1 MKKYLFI
8 VLLIGVCFGNDKLE
22 KAKLLHEAALYKESK
37 VLLTNLISDS
47 NDENIISE
55 SLFELGKVLISQY
68 DSKNARKIFKR
79 LIKQDANY
87 LSKVI
92 SIYSEYNY
100 YKDTSSIFI
109 GYNVHPNPKQG
120 SFNANAY
127 KIDYGDNIIEFGLR
141 IEKINYTVDGLYR
154 DSDVIY
160 ISENELFDLYGKIG
174 DMMIKQ
180 NGDFKLGANQS
191 FRDYQYPSGLSIYL
205 RSTKKPPWST
215 VSISKNK
222 QNLNVRNMGELAQ
235 VIKKAV
241 DKVKELKIN

>member
-8 VLLIGVCFGNDKLE
+8 VLLVGVCFGNDKLE

-37 VLLTNLISDS
+37 LLLTSIISDS
-47 NDENIISE
+47 NDDNVISK
-55 SLFELGKVLISQY
+55 SLFELGKVLISQN
-68 DSKNARKIFKR
+68 DFKNARKIFKR
-79 LIKQDANY
+79 LLKQDKSY

-100 YKDTSSIFI
+100 KDTSSVFV

-141 IEKINYTVDGLYR
+141 IEKINYTVEGIYR
-154 DSDVIY
+154 DSDIIY
-160 ISENELFDLYGKIG
+160 ISENELFDLYAKIK

-180 NGDFKLGANQS
+180 SGDFKLGANQS
-191 FRDYQYPSGLSIYL
+191 FRDYQYPSGLSIFL

-222 QNLNVRNMGELAQ
+222 QYLNARNMGELAQ

-241 DKVKELKIN
+241 DKVKELKSN

>member
-8 VLLIGVCFGNDKLE
+8 VLLVGVGFGNDNLE

-37 VLLTNLISDS
+37 MLLTSLISES
-47 NDENIISE
+47 NDDDIVSA
-55 SLFELGKVLISQY
+55 SLFELGRVLISQMY
-68 DSKNARKIFKR
+68 FDRARKIFKR
-79 LIKQDANY
+79 LLTKDPIY
-87 LSKVI
+87 LSQVI

-100 YKDTSSIFI
+100 KDTSSVFI

-120 SFNANAY
+120 SVGANAY

-141 IEKINYTVDGLYR
+141 IEKVNYTVNNLYK

-160 ISENELFDLYGKIG
+160 ISEAELFDFYAKIS

-180 NGDFKLGANQS
+180 SGDFKLGANQS
-191 FRDYQYPSGLSIYL
+191 FRDYQYPSGLSIFI

-215 VSISKNK
+215 VSMSKRGEHMRLK
-222 QNLNVRNMGELAQ
+222 NMGELAQ
-235 VIKKAV
+235 IIKKAK
-241 DKVKELKIN
+241 DKVNELKSN

>member
-8 VLLIGVCFGNDKLE
+8 VLLVGVCFGNDKLE
-22 KAKLLHEAALYKESK
+22 KAKLLHDAALYKESK
-37 VLLTNLISDS
+37 LLLTSLISDS
-47 NDENIISE
+47 NDDNVIGK
-55 SLFELGKVLISQY
+55 SLFELGKVLISQN
-68 DSKNARKIFKR
+68 DFKNARKIFKR
-79 LIKQDANY
+79 LLKQDKSY

-100 YKDTSSIFI
+100 KDTSSVFV

-141 IEKINYTVDGLYR
+141 IEKINYTVEGIYR
-154 DSDVIY
+154 DSDIIY
-160 ISENELFDLYGKIG
+160 ISENELFDLYAKIK

-180 NGDFKLGANQS
+180 SGDFKLGANQS
-191 FRDYQYPSGLSIYL
+191 FRDYQYPSGLSIFL

-222 QNLNVRNMGELAQ
+222 QYLNARNMGELAQ

-241 DKVKELKIN
+241 DKVKELKSN